1 VVLVVAAL
9 GSLLTSEAQ
18 AALSLE
24 PAATFAT
31 AALPASVAIGDVDGD
46 GKPDLIVVN
55 TGANT
60 VSVFL
65 GSGTGTFGPKTDF
78 ATGATP
84 HAVAVADL
92 NGDGNLDLVVAN
104 TGADTVSVLLGT
116 GTGTF
121 AAATDFATGA
131 APFFIAIGDL
141 NGDGIPDLVVV
152 NVNADTV
159 SVLLGLGDGTFGP
172 KTDFATGAGAREV
185 AIGDLNGDGV
195 PDLVV
200 ANVSAN
206 TVSVFLGTGDGHF
219 SARTDFATGAGAR
232 SVAIGDVN
240 GDGILDV
247 VVANV
252 SANTVSVLLGTG
264 TGALG
269 SKTDFATGGGP
280 RAVLIGDV
288 DQDGTLDLVV
298 ANFSDNTVSVL
309 HGVGSGSFATKVDFS
324 TGGAGPF
331 SLALGDVNGDGK
343 PDIVAGNVSA
353 NSVSVFLNSTPS
365 VLTVT
370 PSTLNFGNVTVGG
383 SADRSF
389 TVTNSGAGTLTGS
402 GTASGAFSVV
412 AGGSYSLG
420 PGQSQTVTV
429 RFHPTVVSIYSG
441 NVSFTSSG
449 GNVSRGVG
457 GVAVNPTPA
466 LSSLS
471 PSVTTAGASG
481 FTLTVLGSN
490 FVSSSIVRWNG
501 GSRPTTFVSGTQV
514 QAAIPAGDIAQAG
527 SAQVTVVDPS
537 PGGGTSAALGF
548 TINPAVPSLSSLSPT
563 AATAGG
569 SSFTL
574 AVNGGSFVASS
585 VVRWNGANP
594 TTTFVSSTQL
604 QATIPSTDI
613 ALPGSATVTVFTP
626 APGGG
631 TSGSLT
637 FTITSQ
643 TFSLSV
649 TIKGSA
655 NGSVTS
661 NLAGISCPGACSAIF
676 PVNVVVLTEAPGT
689 GASFSTWGGG
699 CSGAST
705 SCSVTLNP
713 TSAVTATFSK
723 TFTDGTGSAETISGQ
738 GTAIKAAHITEL
750 RSAIDTLRS
759 RNGLAAF
766 GWTDPTLTPGVTVV
780 KRVHFIELRTALSQA
795 YQAAGQPAPTF
806 TDSVITAGATVI
818 RAIHLNDL
826 RSDAR
831 GLE

>member
-1 VVLVVAAL
+1 VVLVAAAL

-24 PAATFAT
+24 PAATVTT

-78 ATGATP
+78 PTGATP

-92 NGDGNLDLVVAN
+92 DGDGNLDLVVAN
-104 TGADTVSVLLGT
+104 TGADTVSILLGT

-172 KTDFATGAGAREV
+172 KTDFATGVGAREV

-200 ANVSAN
+200 ANVSAS

-219 SARTDFATGAGAR
+219 SARTDFPTGAGAR

-252 SANTVSVLLGTG
+252 NANTVSVLLGTG

-269 SKTDFATGGGP
+269 SKTDFATGAGP

-288 DQDGTLDLVV
+288 DQDGTPDLVV

-309 HGVGSGSFATKVDFS
+309 QGLGSGSFATKMDFS
-324 TGGAGPF
+324 TGAGPF
-331 SLALGDVNGDGK
+331 SLALGDINGDGK
-343 PDIVAGNVSA
+343 PDIVVGNVNA

-370 PSTLNFGNVTVGG
+370 PSALNFGNVTVGG

-412 AGGSYSLG
+412 VGGSYSIG
-420 PGQSQTVTV
+420 PGQNQTVTV
-429 RFHPTVVSIYSG
+429 RFRPTVVSIYSG
-441 NVSFTSSG
+441 NVTFTSSG

-457 GVAVNPTPA
+457 GVGVNPAPA

-471 PSVTTAGASG
+471 PSVATAGTSG

-490 FVSSSIVRWNG
+490 FVSASTVRWNG
-501 GSRPTTFVSGTQV
+501 GSRSTTFVSGTQV
-514 QAAIPAGDIAQAG
+514 QAAIPAGDIALAG
-527 SAQVTVVDPS
+527 SAQITVVDPS
-537 PGGGTSAALGF
+537 PGGGTSAALSF
-548 TINPAVPSLSSLSPT
+548 AINPAVPSLSSLSPT

-574 AVNGGSFVASS
+574 AVNGGGFVASS
-585 VVRWNGANP
+585 VVRWNGADR
-594 TTTFVSSTQL
+594 TTTFVSPTQL
-604 QATIPSTDI
+604 QATIRSTDI

-631 TSGSLT
+631 ASSSLT
-637 FTITSQ
+637 FTISSQ
-643 TFSLSV
+643 SFSLSV

-661 NLAGISCPGACSAIF
+661 DLAGISCPGACSAIF

-705 SCSVTLNP
+705 SCTVTLDP
-713 TSAVTATFSK
+713 TSSVTATFSR
-723 TFTDGTGSAETISGQ
+723 TFTDGTGSAGTISAQ
-738 GTAIKAAHITEL
+738 STAIKSAHITEL
-750 RSAIDTLRS
+750 RAAIDTLRS
-759 RNGLAAF
+759 RNGLSAF
-766 GWTDPTLTPGVTVV
+766 DWTDPTLTPGVTVV

-795 YQAAGQPAPTF
+795 YEAAGQPAPTF
-806 TDSVITAGATVI
+806 TDSLITAGATVI

-831 GLE
+831 SLE

>member
-1 VVLVVAAL
+1 MWLVAAAL

-24 PAATFAT
+24 PAATFTT

-78 ATGATP
+78 PTGATP

-104 TGADTVSVLLGT
+104 TGADTVSILLGT

-200 ANVSAN
+200 ANVGGS

-219 SARTDFATGAGAR
+219 SARRDFPTGAGAR

-252 SANTVSVLLGTG
+252 TANTVSVLLGTG
-264 TGALG
+264 TGALE
-269 SKTDFATGGGP
+269 SKTDFATGAGP

-288 DQDGTLDLVV
+288 DQDGTPDLVV
-298 ANFSDNTVSVL
+298 ANFGDNTVSVL
-309 HGVGSGSFATKVDFS
+309 HGLGSGSFATKMDFS
-324 TGGAGPF
+324 TGAGPF
-331 SLALGDVNGDGK
+331 SLALGDINGDGK

-370 PSTLNFGNVTVGG
+370 PSTVNFGNVTVGG

-412 AGGSYSLG
+412 VGGSYSVG
-420 PGQSQTVTV
+420 SGQSQTVTV
-429 RFHPTVVSIYSG
+429 RFRPTVVSIYSG
-441 NVSFTSSG
+441 NVTFTSSG

-457 GVAVNPTPA
+457 GVGINPTPA

-471 PSVTTAGASG
+471 PSVATAGAPG
-481 FTLTVLGSN
+481 FNLTVLGSN

-501 GSRPTTFVSGTQV
+501 VSRSTTFVSGTQV
-514 QAAIPAGDIAQAG
+514 QAAIAAGDIALAG

-537 PGGGTSAALGF
+537 PGGGTSAALSF

-574 AVNGGSFVASS
+574 AVNGGGFVASS
-585 VVRWNGANP
+585 VVRWNGADR
-594 TTTFVSSTQL
+594 TTTFASPTQL
-604 QATIPSTDI
+604 QATIPATDI

-626 APGGG
+626 SPGGG
-631 TSGSLT
+631 TSSSLT
-637 FTITSQ
+637 FTIASQ
-643 TFSLSV
+643 SFSLSV

-661 NLAGISCPGACSAIF
+661 NLAGISCPPACSAIS

-689 GASFSTWGGG
+689 GASFATWGGG
-699 CSGAST
+699 CSGVST
-705 SCSVTLNP
+705 SCAVTLNP
-713 TSAVTATFSK
+713 TSSVTATFSK
-723 TFTDGTGSAETISGQ
+723 TFTDGTGSAGMISGQ
-738 GTAIKAAHITEL
+738 GTAIKSAHITEL

-759 RNGLAAF
+759 RNGLSAF

-818 RAIHLNDL
+818 SAIHLNDL